1 MYKAGLIGTGVVA
14 MGTAVFVSAP
24 YENGKV
30 YALPE
35 AEVYQRLVDMEL
47 PPELK
52 RSVHDTPGADLDIEA
67 TPGKGVTYTIK
78 QNGTT
83 ALRMVATVTPESATT
98 TRVKVDFE
106 IGDLVALERDR
117 PGSAAREIKAL
128 ESDPVIQGMVRIG
141 LQEQVSA
148 TLEGRP
154 YNKENVRREATIF
167 AARNP
172 AAIVALKSKVSSAEY
187 DARMARSAMSYED
200 RVEVEAHDSYSQ
212 RDWVNR
218 NARPGQP
225 MMSGK
230 PVGDPAR
237 YDRDRYGY

>member
-24 YENGKV
+24 YEDGKV
-30 YALPE
+30 YDLPE
-35 AEVYQRLVDMEL
+35 AEVYRRLVDMEL

-52 RSVHDTPGADLDIEA
+52 RSVHETPGADLDVEA

-78 QNGTT
+78 QNGTM
-83 ALRMVATVTPESATT
+83 ALRMSATVTPESAAT

-106 IGDLVALERDR
+106 IGDLIMLERDR

-128 ESDPVIQGMVRIG
+128 ESDPMIQGMVRIA
-141 LQEQVSA
+141 LQEQVSS

-154 YNKENVRREATIF
+154 YSKENVRREATIF

-172 AAIVALKSKVSSAEY
+172 AAVAALKSKISSAEY
-187 DARMARSAMSYED
+187 DARMARAQMSDED
-200 RVEVEAHDSYSQ
+200 RIETYHRDSYDR

-237 YDRDRYGY
+237 YDHYGY